1 MCVIMKYYVA
11 EYVVEVTHLLEYP
24 FSRIEQ
30 RYEET
35 FSNVIVTVR
44 RLKNDLTYYEIE
56 NILANIKPV
65 LENAKQIKKA
75 DKSELNYFSGN
86 MVGHRPFDVK
96 YKQIFSQD
104 FTLSL
109 MINFL
114 DDFIGDLRAADNEDK
129 KRDIEFSLR
138 NLEVFLRDYLSF
150 EEDKFLNEELIE
162 IFKNIIEAR

>member
-1 MCVIMKYYVA
+1 MKYYIA
-11 EYVVEVTHLLEYP
+11 EYVVEVAQLLEYS
-24 FSRIEQ
+24 FSRTEQ

-44 RLKNDLTYYEIE
+44 RLKSDLTYSEIE
-56 NILANIKPV
+56 NILVKVKPI
-65 LENAKQIKKA
+65 LENAKQTKKA
-75 DKSELNYFSGN
+75 NKSELNYFSGN
-86 MVGHRPFDVK
+86 MVGHRPFDTK

-104 FTLSL
+104 FTLSI
-109 MINFL
+109 MTNFL
-114 DDFIGDLRAADNEDK
+114 DDFIEDLRMADSEGE

-150 EEDKFLNEELIE
+150 EEDKFLNEELVE